1 MAILEL
7 ENIAYQANQKQILQN
22 ISFGVEEKAF
32 LTLIGPSGAGKST
45 ILKLIANLINPN
57 HI

>member
-22 ISFGVEEKAF
+22 ISFEVEKKHF
-32 LTLIGPSGAGKST
+32 
-45 ILKLIANLINPN
+45 
-57 HI
+57 